1 VFASVSR
8 GFTSQA
14 ARPHGAVARL
24 TGWALLCADRR
35 TNRWVVQ
42 VLAPAAEDDV
52 LELGSGPGDALVRIA
67 RLGGRGR
74 LVGLDLS
81 PEMVAVAARR
91 ASRPRRD
98 SPVELVCADVGQGLP
113 FEDASFDRVFSVH
126 TAYFWADP
134 AAVVTEV
141 HRVLRPGGTL
151 VLAGEW
157 RETGVW
163 WDAPFARS
171 GYRVFAPEE
180 LAAFLTAA
188 GFEGIRIARLRS
200 GDHLVVGHRARPQTA
215 GLGVT

>member
-1 VFASVSR
+1 M
-8 GFTSQA
+8 FTSASRWFAGQA
-14 ARPHGAVARL
+14 GRPHGAVARL
-24 TGWALLCADRR
+24 TGWVLLFADRR

-67 RLGGRGR
+67 RLGGSGR

-91 ASRPRRD
+91 AARPRRAG
-98 SPVELVCADVGQGLP
+98 PVELVCADVAQVLP
-113 FEDASFDRVFSVH
+113 FGDASFDKVFSVH

-134 AAVVTEV
+134 AAVVAEV

-163 WDAPFARS
+163 WDAPFARA

-180 LAAFLTAA
+180 LAAFLMAV

-200 GDHLVVGHRARPQTA
+200 GDHLVVGRCP
-215 GLGVT
+215 